1 MSEDLIER
9 VLEAARW
16 APSPHGRQPW
26 RFAVLRSEE
35 TKERLAGAM
44 GEEWRANLEMDGQ
57 SVEIV
62 EKRLEGS
69 RRRLLRRLYWCS
81 DLSSTSKTSM
91 PTPMRS
97 ARAVRQRWPS
107 SHWAPQPRTRYSR
120 PTTRASTRAGCVPPL
135 LPREG
140 SRGAGSRSEP
150 RSARAAHAGIRRR

>member
-69 RRRLLRRLYWCS
+69 RRRLLAGRLYCV
-81 DLSSTSKTSM
+81 DL
-91 PTPMRS
+91 P
-97 ARAVRQRWPS
+97 
-107 SHWAPQPRTRYSR
+107 
-120 PTTRASTRAGCVPPL
+120 
-135 LPREG
+135 LPRRPRCLPRCGAPARRDNDGRPVIGRRSPERAT
-140 SRGAGSRSEP
+140 RGLRLGP
-150 RSARAAHAGIRRR
+150 RRGLDVCPLFCPERVVEALGLDPSLVPHAAHAGIRRR